1 MGAMGGA
8 DDDDI
13 AWYQGSVASIVTGE
27 EPATARIKPTQ
38 GTSQPRLVDKGEIAR
53 GGMGS
58 VRLVHD
64 TLIRR
69 HTALK
74 LLDGPDRD
82 DGRVRFIRE
91 AQIMG
96 QLDHPNIVSVYDLGL
111 TADGVPTFTMKLVVG
126 ETLSKHLQENDVA
139 GNERALERVL
149 SILVKVCDAVSFAH
163 SRGVVHRDL
172 KPDNIMIGSFGQV
185 YVMDWGCACVLTEE
199 QLARV
204 SNADAEHR
212 VRVDHVPDLDAPG
225 TVIGT
230 GTHMSPEQAWGKTNE
245 VDERTDVFGLGAI
258 LYQVL
263 TRVPPYRGRTPVET
277 IRRAQKCEIVEP
289 RDRTPRRDLPRALC
303 RIAMKAMT
311 SDPHGRHPSV
321 LAFQEEL
328 EQFLR
333 GGSWFATQRFPAGAQ
348 IIREGDAAVAAYII
362 TSGQCE
368 VYKTEGGRRVKLR
381 TLGPGDVFG
390 EIALF
395 TGEVRLASVD
405 ALEPVTATVITREA
419 LADELSMDSW
429 MGAFVRAMAG
439 RFRDLDEK
447 LSALRRE
454 QGKTNVQE
462 QDER

>member
-1 MGAMGGA
+1 MGS
-8 DDDDI
+8 DDDI
-13 AWYQGSVASIVTGE
+13 AWYTGSVSSLVAKSEGQTIITGE
-27 EPATARIKPTQ
+27 KVLEASELKATQA
-38 GTSQPRLVDKGEIAR
+38 TSSPRLVDKGEIAR

-58 VRLVHD
+58 IRLVED
-64 TLIRR
+64 KLIRR

-74 LLDGPDRD
+74 LLDGPERG

-111 TADGVPTFTMKLVVG
+111 TSDGVPTFTMKLVVG
-126 ETLSKHLQENDVA
+126 DTLSKHLADHDVA
-139 GNERALERVL
+139 HNERALEQVL
-149 SILVKVCDAVSFAH
+149 QILLKVCDAVSFAH

-185 YVMDWGCACVLTEE
+185 YVMDWGCACVLTDE

-204 SNADAEHR
+204 SNADPDKR

-277 IRRAQKCEIVEP
+277 VRRAQKCEIIDP
-289 RDRTPRRDLPRALC
+289 RDRAPRRDLPRALC
-303 RIAMKAMT
+303 RIAMKSMAC
-311 SDPHGRHPSV
+311 DPAQRYRSV
-321 LAFQEEL
+321 AELKEEL
-328 EQFLR
+328 ESFLR

-348 IIREGDAAVAAYII
+348 IIREGDDAVAAYIM
-362 TSGQCE
+362 TSGACE
-368 VYKTEGGRRVKLR
+368 VYKTEHGRRVKLR
-381 TLGPGDVFG
+381 ALGPGDVFG
-390 EIALF
+390 ETALF
-395 TGEVRLASVD
+395 TGEPRTASVEATED
-405 ALEPVTATVITREA
+405 ATCTVITREA

-429 MGAFVRAMAG
+429 MGALVRALAE
-439 RFRDLDEK
+439 RFRDLDGK
-447 LSALRRE
+447 LSDLRSK
-454 QGKTNVQE
+454 G
-462 QDER
+462 